1 VTRRTS
7 AKVAGAAYL
16 VYTVVGFG
24 TEVLMHQARGIEADP
39 ARLARMA
46 EYVRDLRLAIV
57 CTLLECL
64 SALVLAVSLYGI
76 TRDED
81 QELALMGMSC
91 RVVEGVLGTF
101 IIRSYSGMLW
111 LATSATGES
120 HSPTAAC
127 VSTCAGPERPRRLD
141 LLRRGEHDL
150 LLPSPARTDGAR
162 LDRVV
167 GRRRV
172 RPSCGDAADSARR
185 YLHGAAQRIRPVA
198 ARVGISA
205 RARAMVAR
213 QGGRHAEAVFRVRR
227 DSLQRRLRLATA

>member
-120 HSPTAAC
+120 HSPTADALRASLLVPGPNVPVGSIFFAVGSTIFSFLLLRGRMVP
-127 VSTCAGPERPRRLD
+127 VSIAWLGVVASGLLAATLPIQLAGISTGPLSGYAQWLPALAFQLVLAPWLLVKGAATPRR
-141 LLRRGEHDL
+141 
-150 LLPSPARTDGAR
+150 S
-162 LDRVV
+162 
-167 GRRRV
+167 
-172 RPSCGDAADSARR
+172 SA
-185 YLHGAAQRIRPVA
+185 
-198 ARVGISA
+198 
-205 RARAMVAR
+205 
-213 QGGRHAEAVFRVRR
+213 
-227 DSLQRRLRLATA
+227 